1 METPEITVWASTF
14 SGPTIDY
21 QWFDRFV
28 ITDAGRPAKEAVD
41 VQVLRPAG
49 ANRSRRGDFNQ
60 LYISMGGKA
69 LRRRVAHL
77 FAAAGIK
84 VGIGTHRSGPQAQS
98 PLLEFVIVETAS
110 VSFMIHASPAGT
122 EFQDDIQKQ
131 VENLHLDWINLDMSP
146 NGRFSGILPQIWGMQ
161 PRSPEV
167 EGMLIA
173 PSKQVEVHCMQ
184 N

>member
-1 METPEITVWASTF
+1 MV
-14 SGPTIDY
+14 
-21 QWFDRFV
+21 
-28 ITDAGRPAKEAVD
+28 TDAGRPAKEAVD
-41 VQVLRPAG
+41 VQVLRPVFG
-49 ANRSRRGDFNQ
+49 ANRSRKLGDFNQ

-69 LRRRVAHL
+69 LRHRVAHL

-84 VGIGTHRSGPQAQS
+84 VGIGTHRWGPQAQS

-122 EFQDDIQKQ
+122 EFPDDIQKQ
-131 VENLHLDWINLDMSP
+131 VENTHLDWINLDMSP
-146 NGRFSGILPQIWGMQ
+146 NARFTGILPQIWGMQ
-161 PRSPEV
+161 PRSPKV

-173 PSKQVEVHCMQ
+173 PSKQVKVHCMQ